1 MSNFPDVCVRLGI
14 GALQKDWVDQVWDC
28 DFTICDPPAEECG
41 ISIDRRYNE
50 QLLRAMQQLARYSN
64 EENAEHGGQDFWS
77 LLTDHDLSYRNIIA
91 LAFYC
96 IYTGQQRVSSVVEKE
111 AACLATS
118 LYFNLLQV
126 PGSGAYGTFHAVLFE
141 KAMNVLKHWPQAG
154 GNKRKHRSDGTE
166 AQGKKPPKAP
176 RRGGQ
181 PQGRDE
187 DMEQEGERDGENADE
202 DDSDDEEVVL
212 SAQEMTKIKQLL
224 IGCLK
229 DLIRLL
235 RCGHFSL
242 KERQDS
248 TQHALETLV
257 FLTRVELTNEE
268 LSYSTDMNLG
278 HVSSLTQLAYMM
290 LLFMLL
296 LLLLLLLLDPGVP
309 DESRTL
315 VYLTRVEL
323 TNEELSYS
331 TDMNLG
337 HTLVSLTRV
346 ELTNEELSYSTDMNL
361 GHTLVYLTRVELTN
375 EELSYST
382 DMNLGHTLVYL
393 TRVELTNEELSY
405 STDMNLGH
413 TLVSLTRVELTN
425 EELSYSTDMNLGHT
439 LVSLTRVELTN
450 EELSYSTDMNLGHTL
465 VSLTRVEL
473 TNEELSYSTDMNL
486 GHTLVSLTRV
496 ELTNEDLSYSTDM
509 NLGHTLVSLTRV
521 ELTNEDLSY
530 STDMN
535 LGHTLVSLTRVELTN
550 EDLSYSTDMNLGHTL
565 VSLTRVELTNEDLSY
580 SMDMNLGHVSSLTQ
594 LAYMATSILSTGA
607 HGEVTAVV
615 TCLFRL
621 LLPNVLM
628 MGEGGSVAPNAIPQ
642 ALQVISAQAVGY
654 ACHLARQ
661 GGEAVMPVYR
671 ILLQHSCWRVPDKA
685 EYRTRVSQSV
695 VKMLQALPTPAYAS
709 FLEWLYRFSRS
720 TKIGHRT
727 FGLDM
732 ALALLPEPE
741 REIDDNVQDD
751 HLIYLTRMFLLEKMI
766 MARCSDVA
774 PNVRGRAL
782 SCLSQCISSENPSII
797 LLFQDFFAST
807 LTKTP
812 GVQRSNTP
820 LTGNSTALT
829 PLGMTPSPG
838 ANTPQG
844 ESPAPRD
851 VSFSSTAP
859 GGTQNLFTMLGER
872 LNDDKVG
879 VRKAALQAF
888 ESLVSIS
895 PTPPSVK
902 EVEIIYQR
910 CMDVSLSVRKQ
921 ALQSLTA
928 VLHKNPTLPHVH
940 KLWLEGVVPAV
951 MDRETTC
958 SEKSLELLEDTI
970 LEQID
975 DVGKSQNE
983 DSDLAW
989 NLLKVIAGIE
999 GQELRR
1005 YLGKA
1010 CNIWSRQGK
1019 LTARLLKALS
1029 THVSSDHTEAAWMM
1043 MALVAK
1049 YCPKMDYSM
1058 VLDNWQGYRDGR
1070 GVFSKDTVSSILQVM
1085 GSIAGNIPKH
1095 KINEIMADLKK
1106 LLRGYSCDPG
1116 MIKDL
1121 VWTLEKLTKGCS
1133 KEPEEARAMMD
1144 EWATELLR
1152 RSEEYLSSLVL
1163 NEDLNT
1169 ANLDVMAVVRHLFTV
1184 GEVAQLCPAKTSKRI
1199 ILMVQS
1205 FLVDNTKLDE
1215 LPSSQ
1220 GTQLSQMPGSQMS
1233 QMPLSQAGSQLSQM
1247 PSQMSQIPLSQLQG
1261 PALPPTIRAHAI
1273 LTIGKLCL
1281 QHDDVAKKCVPFLAH
1296 ELETSPHIPIRNNV
1310 MVILCDLIKLYST
1323 YIDHHIPAIAACLKD
1338 ESPLIRNQTL
1348 IMLTQLL
1355 QEDFMKWKGTLFFR
1369 FVSVLVD
1376 PDEDTRKS
1384 AEFCL
1389 VHLLSER
1396 QPGMYFNNF
1405 VQCVYHLNS
1414 YQHHP
1419 VYNKFNESE
1428 RERKMFSLAGE
1439 ANREKRRTIYRF
1451 LLEHMTDENRFN
1463 LIGKLCSEVLEG
1475 FVDNVLPLNAETS
1488 QILQDTLSILSCK
1501 EIKLAS
1507 LKANAEE
1514 DALNE
1519 GDAAGAAFHRA
1530 TNKFLTQVVK
1540 KNMIENIV
1548 PIIIA
1553 LKHQLEAKRSPL
1565 LRSLMVYLKEVMKD
1579 YRNEVKD
1586 IMAADKQL
1594 ASEIEFD
1601 LRRFDEQQRE
1611 QEEERQRRKS
1621 VGTPGA
1627 AATPAAGGPTPSAPG
1642 SAPGAPG
1649 TPQRHPGQE
1658 PGAVPRT
1665 PAGALGARQ
1674 LNVLAIINS
1683 ARKNMSAR
1691 RGVRVTEQPD
1701 GGDGSPN
1708 TNKASSPANQPQQ
1721 PDTQQSL
1728 QSLNVDTP
1736 SVTQNALQP
1745 TNIDTPTTP
1754 PGTPGKPQ
1762 SPSPKPPARARPGDA
1777 SPLLPPAR
1785 PRTPLRSAGFA
1796 TPERTRQ
1803 PCRAISTP
1811 DNTIQDITFQ
1821 APFDVS
1827 AITPIVASGRPRR
1840 VPSGSERSPSLD
1852 TETDTDGTEVME
1864 KMAVICLKHPEAVE
1878 KPVEWKVVTPNKT
1891 RQRTRSRPQ
1900 SSSAEETENQ
1910 PGGSTRRSART
1921 RTPRASNS

>member
-1 MSNFPDVCVRLGI
+1 MSNFSDVCVKLGI
-14 GALQKDWVDQVWDC
+14 AALEKDWVDQVWDC
-28 DFTICDPPAEECG
+28 DFTICDPPTDEAG

-50 QLLRAMQQLARYSN
+50 SLLRAGQLLARYSN
-64 EENAEHGGQDFWS
+64 EDNAEQGGQDFWS
-77 LLTDHDLSYRNIIA
+77 LLSDHDLSYRNIIA

-96 IYTGQQRVSSVVEKE
+96 IYTGQQRVASVVEKE

-141 KAMNVLKHWPQAG
+141 KAVNVLKHWPQTG
-154 GNKRKHRSDGTE
+154 GNKRKHKNDGAE
-166 AQGKKPPKAP
+166 VQGKKPPKAP

-181 PQGRDE
+181 SQGRED
-187 DMEQEGERDGENADE
+187 DMEQEGDRDGENEDE

-212 SAQEMTKIKQLL
+212 SAQEMGRIKQLL

-242 KERQDS
+242 KERQES
-248 TQHALETLV
+248 TQHALE
-257 FLTRVELTNEE
+257 
-268 LSYSTDMNLG
+268 
-278 HVSSLTQLAYMM
+278 
-290 LLFMLL
+290 
-296 LLLLLLLLDPGVP
+296 
-309 DESRTL
+309 
-315 VYLTRVEL
+315 
-323 TNEELSYS
+323 
-331 TDMNLG
+331 
-337 HTLVSLTRV
+337 TLVSLTRV
-346 ELTNEELSYSTDMNL
+346 ELTS
-361 GHTLVYLTRVELTN
+361 
-375 EELSYST
+375 
-382 DMNLGHTLVYL
+382 
-393 TRVELTNEELSY
+393 
-405 STDMNLGH
+405 
-413 TLVSLTRVELTN
+413 
-425 EELSYSTDMNLGHT
+425 
-439 LVSLTRVELTN
+439 
-450 EELSYSTDMNLGHTL
+450 
-465 VSLTRVEL
+465 
-473 TNEELSYSTDMNL
+473 
-486 GHTLVSLTRV
+486 
-496 ELTNEDLSYSTDM
+496 EDLSYSTD
-509 NLGHTLVSLTRV
+509 
-521 ELTNEDLSY
+521 LS
-530 STDMN
+530 
-535 LGHTLVSLTRVELTN
+535 
-550 EDLSYSTDMNLGHTL
+550 
-565 VSLTRVELTNEDLSY
+565 
-580 SMDMNLGHVSSLTQ
+580 LGHVSSLTQ
-594 LAYMATSILSTGA
+594 LAYMALSILSTGA
-607 HGEVTAVV
+607 HGEVVAMV
-615 TCLFRL
+615 TSLFRL

-642 ALQVISAQAVGY
+642 ALQVISSQAVGY
-654 ACHLARQ
+654 ACHLAQQ

-695 VKMLQALPTPAYAS
+695 VKMLQVLPTPAYAS

-720 TKIGHRT
+720 AKNGHRT

-741 REIDDNVQDD
+741 REIEDNVQDD
-751 HLIYLTRMFLLEKMI
+751 HFIYLTRMFLLEKMI
-766 MARCSDVA
+766 IARCSDVA

-782 SCLSQCISSENPSII
+782 SCLSQCISSENPNIV
-797 LLFQDFFAST
+797 LLFQEFFASS
-807 LTKTP
+807 LAKTP

-820 LTGNSTALT
+820 LTGGSTALT
-829 PLGMTPSPG
+829 PLGLTPSPG
-838 ANTPQG
+838 AKTPLG

-851 VSFSSTAP
+851 VSFGVGAA
-859 GGTQNLFTMLGER
+859 GGTQNLFAMLGDR

-921 ALQSLTA
+921 ALQSLTT
-928 VLHKNPTLPHVH
+928 VLHKNPALPHVH

-983 DSDLAW
+983 DCDLAW

-1043 MALVAK
+1043 LALVAK

-1095 KINEIMADLKK
+1095 RINEIMADLKK
-1106 LLRGYSCDPG
+1106 LLRGYACDPG

-1121 VWTLEKLTKGCS
+1121 VLTLEKLTKGCS
-1133 KEPEEARAMMD
+1133 KEPEEAKAMMD

-1163 NEDLNT
+1163 DEDLNT

-1184 GEVAQLCPAKTSKRI
+1184 GEVAQLCPAKTSKRL

-1220 GTQLSQMPGSQMS
+1220 GTQVSQL
-1233 QMPLSQAGSQLSQM
+1233 PLSQGTQVSQLPLSQGTQLSQM
-1247 PSQMSQIPLSQLQG
+1247 PLSQLQG

-1281 QHDDVAKKCVPFLAH
+1281 QHEDVAKKCVPFLAH

-1376 PDEDTRKS
+1376 PDDDTRKS

-1428 RERKMFSLAGE
+1428 RERKQFSLAGE

-1488 QILQDTLSILSCK
+1488 QILQDTLAILCCK

-1565 LRSLMVYLKEVMKD
+1565 LRNLMVYLKEVMKD

-1621 VGTPGA
+1621 AG
-1627 AATPAAGGPTPSAPG
+1627 TPAAAAAASGGPTPSAPG
-1642 SAPGAPG
+1642 SGSGAPG
-1649 TPQRHPGQE
+1649 TPPRRLGQHE
-1658 PGAVPRT
+1658 PGAHPRT
-1665 PAGALGARQ
+1665 PAAALGARQ

-1691 RGVRVTEQPD
+1691 RGARTAEQAD
-1701 GGDGSPN
+1701 GGEGSPS
-1708 TNKASSPANQPQQ
+1708 TNKASEPTNQPQQ
-1721 PDTQQSL
+1721 PDTQS
-1728 QSLNVDTP
+1728 P
-1736 SVTQNALQP
+1736 LQP
-1745 TNIDTPTTP
+1745 LNIGTPPVAQKPLQPLNIDTPTTP
-1754 PGTPGKPQ
+1754 PGTPSKPQ
-1762 SPSPKPPARARPGDA
+1762 SPSPKPPTPTRPGDA
-1777 SPLLPPAR
+1777 SPLLPPPR
-1785 PRTPLRSAGFA
+1785 PRTPLRTAGPV

-1811 DNTIQDITFQ
+1811 DNTIADITFQ

-1827 AITPIVASGRPRR
+1827 AITPIVPSATTRR
-1840 VPSGSERSPSLD
+1840 VVSESERSPSLNMAADTD
-1852 TETDTDGTEVME
+1852 TEVTE
-1864 KMAVICLKHPEAVE
+1864 KMAVICLKHPEATE
-1878 KPVEWKVVTPNKT
+1878 KPVEWKVVTPNKK
-1891 RQRTRSRPQ
+1891 RQRARSRPQ

-1910 PGGSTRRSART
+1910 PGGSTRRGART
-1921 RTPRASNS
+1921 RTPRTSNS

>member
-1 MSNFPDVCVRLGI
+1 
-14 GALQKDWVDQVWDC
+14 
-28 DFTICDPPAEECG
+28 
-41 ISIDRRYNE
+41 
-50 QLLRAMQQLARYSN
+50 
-64 EENAEHGGQDFWS
+64 QDFWS

-96 IYTGQQRVSSVVEKE
+96 IYTGQQRVASAIEKE

-154 GNKRKHRSDGTE
+154 GNKRKHRSDGAE
-166 AQGKKPPKAP
+166 PQGKKPPKAP
-176 RRGGQ
+176 RRGG
-181 PQGRDE
+181 PSQGRDE
-187 DMEQEGERDGENADE
+187 DMEQEG
-202 DDSDDEEVVL
+202 DSDDEEVVL

-257 FLTRVELTNEE
+257 
-268 LSYSTDMNLG
+268 
-278 HVSSLTQLAYMM
+278 
-290 LLFMLL
+290 
-296 LLLLLLLLDPGVP
+296 
-309 DESRTL
+309 
-315 VYLTRVEL
+315 
-323 TNEELSYS
+323 
-331 TDMNLG
+331 
-337 HTLVSLTRV
+337 
-346 ELTNEELSYSTDMNL
+346 
-361 GHTLVYLTRVELTN
+361 
-375 EELSYST
+375 
-382 DMNLGHTLVYL
+382 
-393 TRVELTNEELSY
+393 
-405 STDMNLGH
+405 
-413 TLVSLTRVELTN
+413 
-425 EELSYSTDMNLGHT
+425 
-439 LVSLTRVELTN
+439 
-450 EELSYSTDMNLGHTL
+450 
-465 VSLTRVEL
+465 
-473 TNEELSYSTDMNL
+473 
-486 GHTLVSLTRV
+486 SLTRV
-496 ELTNEDLSYSTDM
+496 ELTNEDLSYST
-509 NLGHTLVSLTRV
+509 
-521 ELTNEDLSY
+521 
-530 STDMN
+530 
-535 LGHTLVSLTRVELTN
+535 
-550 EDLSYSTDMNLGHTL
+550 
-565 VSLTRVELTNEDLSY
+565 
-580 SMDMNLGHVSSLTQ
+580 DMNLGHVSSLTQ

-642 ALQVISAQAVGY
+642 ALQVISSQAVGY

-851 VSFSSTAP
+851 VSFGSTAP

-975 DVGKSQNE
+975 DVGKFQNE

-1133 KEPEEARAMMD
+1133 KEPKEARAMMD

-1220 GTQLSQMPGSQMS
+1220 GMQLI
-1233 QMPLSQAGSQLSQM
+1233 AA
-1247 PSQMSQIPLSQLQG
+1247 MSQIPLSQLQG

-1553 LKHQLEAKRSPL
+1553 LK
-1565 LRSLMVYLKEVMKD
+1565 
-1579 YRNEVKD
+1579 
-1586 IMAADKQL
+1586 
-1594 ASEIEFD
+1594 
-1601 LRRFDEQQRE
+1601 
-1611 QEEERQRRKS
+1611 
-1621 VGTPGA
+1621 
-1627 AATPAAGGPTPSAPG
+1627 
-1642 SAPGAPG
+1642 
-1649 TPQRHPGQE
+1649 
-1658 PGAVPRT
+1658 
-1665 PAGALGARQ
+1665 
-1674 LNVLAIINS
+1674 
-1683 ARKNMSAR
+1683 
-1691 RGVRVTEQPD
+1691 
-1701 GGDGSPN
+1701 
-1708 TNKASSPANQPQQ
+1708 
-1721 PDTQQSL
+1721 
-1728 QSLNVDTP
+1728 
-1736 SVTQNALQP
+1736 
-1745 TNIDTPTTP
+1745 
-1754 PGTPGKPQ
+1754 
-1762 SPSPKPPARARPGDA
+1762 
-1777 SPLLPPAR
+1777 
-1785 PRTPLRSAGFA
+1785 
-1796 TPERTRQ
+1796 
-1803 PCRAISTP
+1803 
-1811 DNTIQDITFQ
+1811 
-1821 APFDVS
+1821 
-1827 AITPIVASGRPRR
+1827 
-1840 VPSGSERSPSLD
+1840 
-1852 TETDTDGTEVME
+1852 
-1864 KMAVICLKHPEAVE
+1864 
-1878 KPVEWKVVTPNKT
+1878 
-1891 RQRTRSRPQ
+1891 
-1900 SSSAEETENQ
+1900 
-1910 PGGSTRRSART
+1910 
-1921 RTPRASNS
+1921 

>member
-1 MSNFPDVCVRLGI
+1 MSSFSDVCARLGV
-14 GALQKDWVDQVWDC
+14 GALEKDWVDQVWDC
-28 DFTICDPPAEECG
+28 DFTLCDPPSEETG
-41 ISIDRRYNE
+41 ITIDRRYNE
-50 QLLRAMQQLARYSN
+50 HLLRATQLLTRYSN
-64 EENAEHGGQDFWS
+64 QENAEHGGQDFWS
-77 LLTDHDLSYRNIIA
+77 MLSDHDLSYRNIIA

-96 IYTGQQRVSSVVEKE
+96 IYTGQQRVASAVEKE

-141 KAMNVLKHWPQAG
+141 KAMNVLKQWPQSG
-154 GNKRKHRSDGTE
+154 GNKRKHRNDGAE
-166 AQGKKPPKAP
+166 AGKKPSKAP

-181 PQGRDE
+181 AQGREE
-187 DMEQEGERDGENADE
+187 DMEQEGDRDGENEDE
-202 DDSDDEEVVL
+202 DDSDGEEVVL
-212 SAQEMTKIKQLL
+212 SAQETARVKQLL

-235 RCGHFSL
+235 NCGHFSL
-242 KERQDS
+242 KERQET
-248 TQHALETLV
+248 TQHALE
-257 FLTRVELTNEE
+257 
-268 LSYSTDMNLG
+268 
-278 HVSSLTQLAYMM
+278 
-290 LLFMLL
+290 
-296 LLLLLLLLDPGVP
+296 
-309 DESRTL
+309 
-315 VYLTRVEL
+315 
-323 TNEELSYS
+323 
-331 TDMNLG
+331 
-337 HTLVSLTRV
+337 TLVSLTRV
-346 ELTNEELSYSTDMNL
+346 ELTHEDLTYSTNV
-361 GHTLVYLTRVELTN
+361 TLA
-375 EELSYST
+375 
-382 DMNLGHTLVYL
+382 
-393 TRVELTNEELSY
+393 
-405 STDMNLGH
+405 
-413 TLVSLTRVELTN
+413 
-425 EELSYSTDMNLGHT
+425 
-439 LVSLTRVELTN
+439 
-450 EELSYSTDMNLGHTL
+450 
-465 VSLTRVEL
+465 
-473 TNEELSYSTDMNL
+473 
-486 GHTLVSLTRV
+486 
-496 ELTNEDLSYSTDM
+496 
-509 NLGHTLVSLTRV
+509 
-521 ELTNEDLSY
+521 
-530 STDMN
+530 
-535 LGHTLVSLTRVELTN
+535 
-550 EDLSYSTDMNLGHTL
+550 
-565 VSLTRVELTNEDLSY
+565 
-580 SMDMNLGHVSSLTQ
+580 HVSSLTQ
-594 LAYMATSILSTGA
+594 LAYMALSILSSGA
-607 HGEVTAVV
+607 HGEVVTVV
-615 TCLFRL
+615 TRLFRQ
-621 LLPNVLM
+621 LLPSVLM
-628 MGEGGSVAPNAIPQ
+628 MGEGGSVAASAIPQ
-642 ALQVISAQAVGY
+642 ALQVISSQAVGY

-661 GGEAVMPVYR
+661 GGETVLPVYR
-671 ILLQHSCWRVPDKA
+671 ILLQHSCYRVPDKA

-695 VKMLQALPTPAYAS
+695 VKMLQVLPTPAYAS
-709 FLEWLYRFSRS
+709 FLKWLYGFSRS
-720 TKIGHRT
+720 DKTGHRII
-727 FGLDM
+727 GLDM
-732 ALALLPEPE
+732 AVALLGEPE
-741 REIDDNVQDD
+741 REIEDNVQDD
-751 HLIYLTRMFLLEKMI
+751 QLIFLTRMFLLEKMI
-766 MARCSDVA
+766 IARCSDVA
-774 PNVRGRAL
+774 ANVRGRAL
-782 SCLSQCISSENPSII
+782 SCLSQCISSDNPSIV
-797 LLFQDFFAST
+797 LLFQEFLASS

-812 GVQRSNTP
+812 GTQRSNTP
-820 LTGNSTALT
+820 LMGSSTPLT
-829 PLGMTPSPG
+829 PLGLTPSPG
-838 ANTPQG
+838 ARTPQG

-851 VSFSSTAP
+851 VSFGRNAA
-859 GGTQNLFTMLGER
+859 GGTLFSMLGER
-872 LNDDKVG
+872 LNDEKVG

-902 EVEIIYQR
+902 EVETIYKR

-921 ALQSLTA
+921 ALQSLTT
-928 VLHKNPTLPHVH
+928 VLHKNPALPHVH

-951 MDRETTC
+951 LDRETSC

-970 LEQID
+970 LEQIE
-975 DVGKSQNE
+975 DVRKSQNE
-983 DSDLAW
+983 NCDLAW

-1019 LTARLLKALS
+1019 LTPRLVKALS

-1043 MALVAK
+1043 LALVAK

-1085 GSIAGNIPKH
+1085 GSIAGNIPKDR
-1095 KINEIMADLKK
+1095 INEIMADLKK
-1106 LLRGYSCDPG
+1106 LLRAYACDPV

-1121 VWTLEKLTKGCS
+1121 VLTLEKLTKGCS
-1133 KEPEEARAMMD
+1133 KDAEEAKVMID
-1144 EWATELLR
+1144 EWVTELLK
-1152 RSEEYLSSLVL
+1152 RSEDYLSSLVL
-1163 NEDLNT
+1163 NEELNT

-1220 GTQLSQMPGSQMS
+1220 GTQLSQIPASQ
-1233 QMPLSQAGSQLSQM
+1233 GTQLSQI
-1247 PSQMSQIPLSQLQG
+1247 PASQGTQLSQIPLSQLQG
-1261 PALPPTIRAHAI
+1261 PAVPPTIRAHAI

-1376 PDEDTRKS
+1376 PDEDTRKM

-1419 VYNKFNESE
+1419 VYNKFSESE
-1428 RERKMFSLAGE
+1428 RERKTFSLAGE

-1451 LLEHMTDENRFN
+1451 LLEHMSDENRFN

-1475 FVDNVLPLNAETS
+1475 FVDSVLPLNAETS
-1488 QILQDTLSILSCK
+1488 QILQDTLAILSCK

-1565 LRSLMVYLKEVMKD
+1565 LRNLMIYLKEVMKD

-1611 QEEERQRRKS
+1611 QEEERQRLKS
-1621 VGTPGA
+1621 
-1627 AATPAAGGPTPSAPG
+1627 AATPASAGVPTPSAPG
-1642 SAPGAPG
+1642 SGAGAPG
-1649 TPQRHPGQE
+1649 TPPRRPGQVGSPHE
-1658 PGAVPRT
+1658 QAALPRT
-1665 PAGALGARQ
+1665 PAAALGSRH
-1674 LNVLAIINS
+1674 LNVLAVINS

-1691 RGVRVTEQPD
+1691 RAQRAGDQPE
-1701 GGDGSPN
+1701 GGEGSPN
-1708 TNKASSPANQPQQ
+1708 TNKASEPADQPQQ
-1721 PDTQQSL
+1721 PDTQQPL
-1728 QSLNVDTP
+1728 QPPNTDTP
-1736 SVTQNALQP
+1736 PVTHEPLQP
-1745 TNIDTPTTP
+1745 LNLDTSPAP
-1754 PGTPGKPQ
+1754 PGTPGKP
-1762 SPSPKPPARARPGDA
+1762 SSPKPPTPARSGEL
-1777 SPLLPPAR
+1777 SPLPPPPR
-1785 PRTPLRSAGFA
+1785 PRTPLRSVGFL

-1821 APFDVS
+1821 VPFDVS
-1827 AITPIVASGRPRR
+1827 AITPIVPNGTTRR
-1840 VPSGSERSPSLD
+1840 VPSTSERSPSLNMAAD
-1852 TETDTDGTEVME
+1852 AEEPEVTE
-1864 KMAVICLKHPEAVE
+1864 KMAVICLKHPEATE
-1878 KPVEWKVVTPNKT
+1878 KPVEWKVVTPNKS

-1900 SSSAEETENQ
+1900 SGSSSEAENQ
-1910 PGGSTRRSART
+1910 PGGATRRSART
-1921 RTPRASNS
+1921 RTPRTPNK